1 MQASIFTPFVLSKR
15 LRYSWSHHDVFL
27 NFKLYFYKATVY
39 IRFKYLKMIVLLNFE
54 LYLQGSSDSI
64 ANWTSLNF
72 IYKHIK
78 AKLIFID
85 YQVS

>member
-1 MQASIFTPFVLSKR
+1 
-15 LRYSWSHHDVFL
+15 
-27 NFKLYFYKATVY
+27 
-39 IRFKYLKMIVLLNFE
+39 MIVLLNFE

-64 ANWTSLNF
+64 ANWMSLNF